1 MIFIVAFLKM
11 MSFLGNLICYHSFEL
26 SDISQI
32 TALGSRDE
40 EKETWL
46 VLCFCFICVDCIS
59 LVFVFFFKIKVLL
72 KLATKMTILILY
84 PLLLSSEE
92 PMSLTR
98 DLSFAKLSSKG
109 NTCN

>member
-11 MSFLGNLICYHSFEL
+11 TSFLGNLICYHSFEL

-40 EKETWL
+40 EKETCL

-59 LVFVFFFKIKVLL
+59 LFFFFQNKGAFKISNKNDN
-72 KLATKMTILILY
+72 THIIF
-84 PLLLSSEE
+84 LSSDE